1 MNKLFV
7 KVRCRAYMKKIKDG
21 VYIQG
26 FNSDGTM
33 IMNGRNRFT
42 ITDKLVA
49 YGRGPNWETDF
60 RDVELKDL
68 SSCEGEA
75 VTKRYRERIEED
87 FTGIVV
93 GYTTLKCEGLIGT
106 DWNDDEYGGDFGYCF
121 KQTTY
126 APKVAV
132 VYFKNNC
139 KRYVLL
145 DDMEELE

>member
-21 VYIQG
+21 VCIVMY
-26 FNSDGTM
+26 NPDGTVCTEKDM
-33 IMNGRNRFT
+33 KSYHGKAVAIK
-42 ITDKLVA
+42 TDYEKM
-49 YGRGPNWETDF
+49 E
-60 RDVELKDL
+60 DVEVADL
-68 SSCEGEA
+68 SEFCGES
-75 VTKRYRERIEED
+75 VEKVYRERAEET
-87 FTGIVV
+87 FTGVVV
-93 GYTTLKCEGLIGT
+93 GYTTLKCKGRIGT
-106 DWNDDEYGGDFGYCF
+106 DWNDNPYGGDFGYCF
-121 KQTTY
+121 KDTTW